1 MKKLL
6 YLITILILLC
16 TSCKTKQTL
25 QEYSMQSDSTKT
37 ECSTAKE
44 ISKEENSSS
53 SLMAA
58 CDTMSLSLVQEEF
71 TIKFDSLGKP
81 TEFHGTKKKWMK
93 ISKYEKSTS
102 QEQQIKANK
111 LSCDSNYIF
120 ADIVQSQYKKLP
132 QVSDVQLSTNLLE
145 VWPTAITFKEM
156 QPILGYTR
164 KRKQKNSLRY

>member
-16 TSCKTKQTL
+16 TSCRTKQTL
-25 QEYSMQSDSTKT
+25 QECSMQSDTTRT
-37 ECSTAKE
+37 ECRTAKE
-44 ISKEENSSS
+44 VSKEENSSS

-93 ISKYEKSTS
+93 ISKSEKSTS

-120 ADIVQSQYKKLP
+120 ADIVQSQYKKIVKPEKKSSKNVLFA
-132 QVSDVQLSTNLLE
+132 VMLSLLTLIICHL
-145 VWPTAITFKEM
+145 VLKQKI
-156 QPILGYTR
+156 
-164 KRKQKNSLRY
+164 KRKKLGA

>member
-16 TSCKTKQTL
+16 TSCRTKQTL
-25 QEYSMQSDSTKT
+25 QECSMQSDTTRT
-37 ECSTAKE
+37 EYRTAKE
-44 ISKEENSSS
+44 VSKEENSSS
-53 SLMAA
+53 SLIAA

-93 ISKYEKSTS
+93 ISKSEKSTS

-120 ADIVQSQYKKLP
+120 ADIKQSQYKKIEKPEKKSSKNVLFA
-132 QVSDVQLSTNLLE
+132 VMLSLLTLIICHL
-145 VWPTAITFKEM
+145 VLKQKI
-156 QPILGYTR
+156 
-164 KRKQKNSLRY
+164 KRKKLGA

>member
-25 QEYSMQSDSTKT
+25 QEYSMQSDSAST
-37 ECSTAKE
+37 ECSTTKE
-44 ISKEENSSS
+44 ISKEESSTS

-58 CDTMSLSLVQEEF
+58 FDTMSLSLDQEEF
-71 TIKFDSLGKP
+71 TIKFDSTGKP

-93 ISKYEKSTS
+93 ISKSEKSSS
-102 QEQQIKANK
+102 QELQIKADK

-120 ADIVQSQYKKLP
+120 ADIVQSQYNKIVKPEKKSSKNVLFSVILSLLTFIICHCVLKQKIKRKKLG
-132 QVSDVQLSTNLLE
+132 
-145 VWPTAITFKEM
+145 A
-156 QPILGYTR
+156 
-164 KRKQKNSLRY
+164 